1 MNALVSQLFL
11 SFILFQLVMLTVCY
25 AEERICSSL
34 ASVYDSN
41 IIVYYTVD
49 LFPQKQGSCLWFCLV
64 VVLSYT
70 INNVVNKTGFSKHE
84 LLVTAYKPLDPWY
97 SSVTA

>member
-41 IIVYYTVD
+41 V
-49 LFPQKQGSCLWFCLV
+49 
-64 VVLSYT
+64 
-70 INNVVNKTGFSKHE
+70 
-84 LLVTAYKPLDPWY
+84 Y
-97 SSVTA
+97 SSLLYCGFIPTKTRKLFAVLFSGRIVVYDQQRRK